1 MVELIGQA
9 VVMFAVTNVDDVV
22 LLALFFGRARGDRAA
37 ERRVVFGQY
46 AGFGAILAV
55 SALAAVG
62 LSFLPESVLAYLG
75 LVPVAIGVKE
85 GIGSWRE
92 RRGADREGEGE
103 GEGPSVRRALPAMS
117 ATKVAG
123 VTLANG
129 GDNIGVYVPVFAT
142 SGIAGT
148 VVYSVVFMVLV
159 GVLCLAGRAI
169 AGHPVVARALERWGH
184 VLLPVVLIVLGVVI
198 LVEGGAFGL

>member
-37 ERRVVFGQY
+37 ERQVVLGQY
-46 AGFGAILAV
+46 AGFGAIVAV

-75 LVPVAIGVKE
+75 LIPIAVGVKE
-85 GIGSWRE
+85 AVESWRD
-92 RRGADREGEGE
+92 RDGDADDSDSG
-103 GEGPSVRRALPAMS
+103 RRAPPALS
-117 ATKVAG
+117 AAKVAG
-123 VTLANG
+123 VTFANG
-129 GDNIGVYVPVFAT
+129 GDNVGVYVPVFAT

-148 VVYSVVFMVLV
+148 AVYSVVFLLLV
-159 GVLCLAGRAI
+159 AVLCVVGRAV

-184 VLLPVVLIVLGVVI
+184 VLLPVVLVVLGVVI

>member
-1 MVELIGQA
+1 VVELIGQA

-22 LLALFFGRARGDRAA
+22 LLALFFGRARGDRSA
-37 ERRVVFGQY
+37 ERRVVLGQY
-46 AGFGAILAV
+46 AGFGAIIAV

-62 LSFLPESVLAYLG
+62 LSFLPEPVLAYLG
-75 LVPVAIGVKE
+75 LVPIAVGVKE
-85 GIGSWRE
+85 GIESWRE
-92 RRGADREGEGE
+92 RRGADLDVE
-103 GEGPSVRRALPAMS
+103 GEGPSPRRGLPAMS
-117 ATKVAG
+117 TTKVAG
-123 VTLANG
+123 VTFANG
-129 GDNIGVYVPVFAT
+129 GDNVGVYVPVFAT

-184 VLLPVVLIVLGVVI
+184 VLLPVVLVVLGVVI

>member
-22 LLALFFGRARGDRAA
+22 VLALFFGRARGDRVA
-37 ERRVVFGQY
+37 ERRVVLGQY
-46 AGFGAILAV
+46 LGFGGIVAV
-55 SALAAVG
+55 SALAAAG

-75 LVPVAIGVKE
+75 LVPLAIGVKE
-85 GIGSWRE
+85 GVEAWRE
-92 RRGADREGEGE
+92 RQGDDDAEEGEVAE
-103 GEGPSVRRALPAMS
+103 RRRLPAVG

-123 VTLANG
+123 VTFANG
-129 GDNIGVYVPVFAT
+129 GDNVGVYVPVFAT

-148 VVYSVVFMVLV
+148 AVYSAVFLVLV
-159 GVLCLAGRAI
+159 GVLCVVGRAV
-169 AGHPVVARALERWGH
+169 AGHPTVARALDRWGH
-184 VLLPVVLIVLGVVI
+184 VLLPVVLIVLGMVI